1 MSITSPIIPAIIPQS
16 YADLMI
22 QIGKISGLPEVHVDV
37 VDGLFVPNI
46 SWPYNDN
53 DNIDVTSA
61 YEVLAPFSLEVD
73 LMVDKPLIA
82 AHAWLKAGADQL
94 VFHIETISISA
105 LKDFTDTH
113 DVTVGVAVSSATPLE
128 NLYPYLAVAD
138 YVQVMGIAKIG
149 AQGQPFDESVISRV
163 VTLSDK
169 FPHVPISM
177 DGSVNVA
184 TLSRLKL
191 LKLHRFIVGSAIMG
205 VVNPKDAYST
215 LTKILQ
221 S

>member
-1 MSITSPIIPAIIPQS
+1 MQLTSPIVPAIIPTS
-16 YADLMI
+16 YDDLMC
-22 QIGKISGLPEVHVDV
+22 QINKLRGLPEVHVDV
-37 VDGLFVPNI
+37 VDGIFTPAI
-46 SWPYNDN
+46 SWPYVDSS
-53 DNIDVTSA
+53 VVAVA
-61 YEVLAPFSLEVD
+61 YDLLAPFSLEVD
-73 LMVDKPLIA
+73 LMVDKPLTA
-82 AHAWLKAGADQL
+82 AHAWLTAGADQL

-149 AQGQPFDESVISRV
+149 AQGQLFDESVISRV

-169 FPHVPISM
+169 FPHVPISI

-205 VVNPKDAYST
+205 VANPKDAYST